1 MKHELK
7 LRFFFNEGYE
17 EIREFN
23 FYQPVT
29 QTQKW
34 LKSLQIMYLLIS
46 SSAASTIETRL
57 TAVLFFPFK
66 GFLSLE
72 KVSWKKWS
80 RQ

>member
-1 MKHELK
+1 MKHEVCFK
-7 LRFFFNEGYE
+7 AEIFFLNEGCE

-29 QTQKW
+29 QTQKL

-57 TAVLFFPFK
+57 TAVLLFFPFK

-72 KVSWKKWS
+72 KVS
-80 RQ
+80 